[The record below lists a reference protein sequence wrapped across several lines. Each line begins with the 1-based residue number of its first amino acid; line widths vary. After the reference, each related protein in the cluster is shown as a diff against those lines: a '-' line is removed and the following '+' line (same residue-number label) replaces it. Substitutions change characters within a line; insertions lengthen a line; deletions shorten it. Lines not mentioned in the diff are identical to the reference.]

1 MRETPDCQSPTR
13 VAPFSLATF
22 LTLASNDDESS
33 VVSMLKVLV
42 KVPFPPSYRPKDG
55 PRGLSPYSLANCTS
69 RLHEVDNPRAA
80 LHAEQREYTPKG

>member
-1 MRETPDCQSPTR
+1 
-13 VAPFSLATF
+13 
-22 LTLASNDDESS
+22 
-33 VVSMLKVLV
+33 MLKVLV